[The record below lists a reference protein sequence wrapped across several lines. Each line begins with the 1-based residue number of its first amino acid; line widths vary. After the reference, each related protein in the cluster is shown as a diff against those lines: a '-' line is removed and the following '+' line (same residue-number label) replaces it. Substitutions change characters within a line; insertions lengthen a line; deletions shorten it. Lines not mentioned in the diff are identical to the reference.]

1 MADEPEPRL
10 NNRPEYLNYTTAAR
24 LVIMS
29 AVLLGTLLEVLD
41 VSIVNVAIPDM
52 MGNLGATLDEIG
64 WVSTGYIIA
73 NVIILPLTGWL
84 SSHFGRR
91 RYLAGS
97 IILFTTASFFCGN
110 AHTLYELIFFRVLQ
124 GAGGAALLS
133 TAQATMIEIFP
144 PNQVPM
150 VQAIFG
156 IGIMVAPTLGPTL
169 GGWIT
174 DNYTWRWIFFVNIPT
189 GTMAAILTTLFV
201 KDSAYQRRS
210 GARADWIGIAFLAIG
225 LGSLQTVLERGER
238 LDWLESHLIV
248 VLIITSIVFLIIFV
262 IWELR
267 VEHPAVHLN
276 VLQDRG
282 LAAGSLYALVL
293 GFGLYG
299 AVFILPVFLQT
310 IQGFSAEETGL
321 ILFPGGLATA
331 IALPIVGK
339 LLGRFAPRNL
349 ALIGA
354 FGVVVAMLML
364 AAITPLTGP
373 SQMLWA
379 LIVRGASMGFLYTPL
394 VIASLLDLPEQQIAS
409 GTGLF
414 NLARQLGG
422 SMGIA
427 FLATLLDR
435 REAYHRAVLVSYIN
449 PQSSN
454 FFTRFGGIAQH
465 LYFAGGAPM
474 PLTGSNPLAAFYG
487 YIYPHTGSGVS
498 HTAPQ
503 QAYLILDHLVQQ
515 QAAVLSFAD
524 AFWVM
529 AMISLFA
536 MPLLLL
542 FKKGHPAKMR
552 SGMIE

>member
-1 MADEPEPRL
+1 MANRVDPSV
-10 NNRPEYLNYTTAAR
+10 NNRPEYLNYTNAAR
-24 LVIMS
+24 IVIML
-29 AVLLGTLLEVLD
+29 AVLMGTILEVLD

-73 NVIILPLTGWL
+73 NVIVLPLTSWL

-156 IGIMVAPTLGPTL
+156 IGIMVAPTIGPTL

-174 DNYTWRWIFFVNIPT
+174 DNYTWRWIFFVNIPI

-248 VLIITSIVFLIIFV
+248 GLIITSILFLFIFI

-267 VEHPAVHLN
+267 IEAPAVDLR
-276 VLQDRG
+276 VLRDRG

-293 GFGLYG
+293 GFSLYG

-331 IALPIVGK
+331 IALPIVGR
-339 LLGRFAPRNL
+339 LLGRYAPRNL

-354 FGVVVAMLML
+354 FGIVIAMLML
-364 AAITPLTGP
+364 AGITPMTGP
-373 SQMLWA
+373 SQMLLP

-394 VIASLLDLPEQQIAS
+394 VIASLLDLPEKQIAS

-414 NLARQLGG
+414 NLSRQLGG

-435 REAYHRAVLVSYIN
+435 REAYHRSVLVSYVN
-449 PQSSN
+449 PQNPN

-474 PLTGSNPLAAFYG
+474 PLTGSNPLAAFNA
-487 YIYPHTGSGVS
+487 YIYPHSGSG
-498 HTAPQ
+498 APHVATQ
-503 QAYLILDHLVQQ
+503 QAYFILDHIIQQ

-529 AMISLFA
+529 AMICLFA
-536 MPLLLL
+536 MPVLLL
-542 FKKGHPAKMR
+542 FKKGRPTKMR
-552 SGMIE
+552 SPMVD